1 MSGHCIVVSGFGRC
15 GSSLVMQM
23 LAAGGVPCL
32 GKYPAYESRQV
43 LQPGRRQA
51 VKILDPQRADPTP
64 YAIPPDARV
73 IFLTR
78 DPSEQ
83 ARSLAKFTSIMVGVS
98 YSRDQRRA
106 LAVQLR
112 DDWRLAR
119 RAIGSRPLLVLS
131 FESLLAL
138 PLVCARKLAEFVGGE
153 FDVGAAAR
161 QVRPRTPECAAG
173 MDMEIAL
180 MKEGQA
186 NG

>member
-23 LAAGGVPCL
+23 LDAGGVPCL
-32 GKYPAYESRQV
+32 GKYPSFEAHDMVR
-43 LQPGRRQA
+43 PGQA

-83 ARSLAKFTSIMVGVS
+83 ARSLAKFTSIMVGLS

-112 DDWRLAR
+112 DDWRHAR
-119 RAIGSRPLLVLS
+119 SAIGSRPLLVLS